1 MIERKSAPTP
11 SFEQIEL
18 ITALSVLWQ
27 NKLLVLFLTVSSVV
41 LAVCYLML
49 AKPVYEIT
57 AKITPPITP
66 IPASIFQTQLNKS
79 VGGLDAEMSQYDIL
93 IEFNEIY
100 GNVLK
105 FDFESKS
112 NEDFQRLVEKSLT
125 NFNRKI
131 FEQVAEYY
139 EILSVLHA
147 ESPDLRRGD
156 SETKYFILLAAEYL
170 KQRNHEDR
178 VIGKLVI
185 SDVVRVMPSRP
196 KALIIAA
203 MLGLTLG
210 VFAVVLKHVFFEHLK
225 MRKA

>member
-1 MIERKSAPTP
+1 MIERKSAPAP

-66 IPASIFQTQLNKS
+66 ISNSIFKTQLNNS
-79 VGGLDAEMSQYDIL
+79 VGALHAEMSQYDIL
-93 IEFNEIY
+93 IEFNKINE
-100 GNVLK
+100 NVLK

-112 NEDFQRLVEKSLT
+112 NEDFQRLVEKSF
-125 NFNRKI
+125 NSFNRKI

-147 ESPDLRRGD
+147 ESPDLRRGNSD
-156 SETKYFILLAAEYL
+156 TKYSTLLAAEFV
-170 KQRNHEDR
+170 KQRTHEDR

-210 VFAVVLKHVFFEHLK
+210 VFAVVLKHFFFAHLK
-225 MRKA
+225 TRKA